1 MPTYIGFST
10 INANKPRTT
19 NARPGS
25 AAGTGNTL
33 NSLVFGK
40 KFRMLDNQ
48 LVIQDFINAINT
60 PRTKSRTAWIWNYYL
75 ELCI

>member
-10 INANKPRTT
+10 INANKPKTT

-40 KFRMLDNQ
+40 KSSLSITTTSSENILQKLEPMKPRPPYTESL
-48 LVIQDFINAINT
+48 FI
-60 PRTKSRTAWIWNYYL
+60 YYL
-75 ELCI
+75 